1 MVDEEKTA
9 ENWVVAR
16 SAGLDPVAG
25 EKGHERFEPG
35 AVFQFIGST
44 GIRDIGLTEPWR
56 AAPSLPRTQPGSAW

>member
-16 SAGLDPVAG
+16 STDLDPVTR
-25 EKGHERFEPG
+25 EKGHGRFEPG
-35 AVFQFIGST
+35 ATFQFIGAT
-44 GIRDIGLTEPWR
+44 GGRDIGLTDPRR